1 MSLPQSEGVEVVCS
15 PGLGGAVVGRFV
27 GFLQFV
33 RRVGYVAVDA
43 MIVHRSRWV
52 GP

>member
-1 MSLPQSEGVEVVCS
+1 MIPHQSEGIEGVCS
-15 PGLGGAVVGRFV
+15 RDLDRAVVGQFV

-33 RRVGYVAVDA
+33 RRVGCVAVDA
-43 MIVHRSRWV
+43 IIVHRSRWV